1 MFYERA
7 LRLLARQGLA
17 PAAAETARQFA
28 TRVGAA
34 APRRGEAFARL
45 TVLYERARFGDTALT
60 EGEWRDVSQALA
72 ALATR

>member
-1 MFYERA
+1 MPVRITRVYTRT
-7 LRLLARQGLA
+7 GDKG
-17 PAAAETARQFA
+17 ETARQFA